1 MDVNMPI
8 MDGYVA
14 SSEIK
19 KFLKK
24 EAIKNNQNINKIPT
38 KIFAVTAQ
46 KEVIENDQK
55 LFDGIILKPISID
68 GLRNVLGQA

>member
-1 MDVNMPI
+1 MQHVT
-8 MDGYVA
+8 VL

-24 EAIKNNQNINKIPT
+24 DAIKNGLDSSKRKT

-46 KEVIENDQK
+46 KEVIENEQK

-68 GLRNVLGQA
+68 GLRNVLGKN

>member
-8 MDGYVA
+8 MDGYAA

-19 KFLKK
+19 KFKD
-24 EAIKNNQNINKIPT
+24 IPT

-46 KEVIENDQK
+46 KEVIENEQK

-68 GLRNVLGQA
+68 GLKNVLC

>member
-1 MDVNMPI
+1 MPI

-19 KFLKK
+19 QFLKK
-24 EAIKNNQNINKIPT
+24 EALRNSQNFVNIPT

-46 KEVIENDQK
+46 KEVIENDQN
-55 LFDGIILKPISID
+55 LFDGIILKPISIE
-68 GLRNVLGQA
+68 GLKNVLNV